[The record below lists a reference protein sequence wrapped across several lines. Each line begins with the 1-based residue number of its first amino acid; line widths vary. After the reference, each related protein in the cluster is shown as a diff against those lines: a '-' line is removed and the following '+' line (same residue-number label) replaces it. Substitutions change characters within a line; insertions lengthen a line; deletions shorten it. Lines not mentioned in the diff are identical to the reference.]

1 MLERGVA
8 SGLEIVESAGL
19 GIFESAGVESGS
31 GVVAGDESEIKG
43 KKLMALRERES
54 YGASR
59 SMIGAVMVV

>member
-1 MLERGVA
+1 MF
-8 SGLEIVESAGL
+8 EIVG
-19 GIFESAGVESGS
+19 SAGVESGS

-59 SMIGAVMVV
+59 SMIGAAMVV